1 MSIKDLVDVALGR
14 YHEALEADEAFD
26 AWLQERRQ
34 EQAAVAED
42 VMTNPKTWDW
52 IGDAVALKT
61 TKGVRYSIEEI
72 LLAAL
77 NNSEEVRTEYAEL
90 MAGQAAS
97 KLRQLLAE
105 HWANE
110 MWETRSYCTIS
121 AEIAAEREDS

>member
-26 AWLQERRQ
+26 SWLRERRQ
-34 EQAAVAED
+34 DQAAIAED
-42 VMTNPKTWDW
+42 VMTKHETWDW

-61 TKGVRYSIEEI
+61 TKGVRYTVEEI

-110 MWETRSYCTIS
+110 MWETRPCS
-121 AEIAAEREDS
+121 EINAAFAAERED

>member
-14 YHEALEADEAFD
+14 YHEALDADEAFD
-26 AWLQERRQ
+26 VWLYERRQ

-42 VMTNPKTWDW
+42 AMTKPETWNW
-52 IGDAVALKT
+52 IGDAVTLKT
-61 TKGVRYSIEEI
+61 TKGVRYTVEEI

-90 MAGQAAS
+90 MAGQAAA
-97 KLRQLLAE
+97 KLRQLIAE

>member
-14 YHEALEADEAFD
+14 YHEALDADEAFD
-26 AWLQERRQ
+26 VWLYERRL

-42 VMTNPKTWDW
+42 AMTKPETWNW
-52 IGDAVALKT
+52 IGDAVTLKT
-61 TKGVRYSIEEI
+61 TKGVRYTVEEI

-90 MAGQAAS
+90 MAGQAAA
-97 KLRQLLAE
+97 KLRQLIAE